1 LPSLP
6 SLAQSPPASLPWEVL
21 NRGASYTYKEVI
33 PDGVEMM
40 AEDVFALSYLPPFQM
55 SKQQWLTYRG
65 NSIQARV
72 DQAVVVIIQLFQE
85 IQIY

>member
-1 LPSLP
+1 
-6 SLAQSPPASLPWEVL
+6 
-21 NRGASYTYKEVI
+21 
-33 PDGVEMM
+33 MM